1 MQFLSLESS
10 IRLVEFQEVEFLFHG
25 GASGGAALLFIIPQL
40 LGKVQFLV
48 MQWLEKADE
57 VHQVQFL

>member
-1 MQFLSLESS
+1 MQFLSLKSS

-25 GASGGAALLFIIPQL
+25 GASGGALLFIIPQL